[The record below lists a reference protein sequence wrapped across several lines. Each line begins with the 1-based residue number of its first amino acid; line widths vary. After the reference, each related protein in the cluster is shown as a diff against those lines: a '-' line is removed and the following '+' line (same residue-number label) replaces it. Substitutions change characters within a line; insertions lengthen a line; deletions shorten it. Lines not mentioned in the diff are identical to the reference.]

1 MKATTKSKGRSPS
14 RQAGR
19 GGAGAIG
26 DAVSSA
32 AAARK
37 LSLSVQYAVSED
49 ELPSRAQVRRWLQA
63 CKPGTAQITVR
74 FVDVAEVRSLNAA
87 YRGKDYATN
96 VLSFSYALPPALEG
110 DLLVCTPVVRR
121 EAVEQGIRMEA
132 HFAHLIVHG
141 MLHLQGYDHETDA
154 DAAVMENREIEV
166 LAKLGY
172 PDPYGG
178 EG

>member
-1 MKATTKSKGRSPS
+1 MPDSASPAT
-14 RQAGR
+14 
-19 GGAGAIG
+19 
-26 DAVSSA
+26 
-32 AAARK
+32 AARR

-63 CKPGTAQITVR
+63 CKPGTAQVTVR
-74 FVDVAEVRSLNAA
+74 FVDAAEGRRLNAG

-96 VLSFSYALPPALEG
+96 VLSFSYAMPPALEG

-121 EAVEQGIRMEA
+121 EAAEQGIRAEA

-141 MLHLQGYDHETDA
+141 MLHLQGYGHDSDA
-154 DAAVMENREIEV
+154 DAAVMENREREV

-172 PDPYGG
+172 PDPYVG

>member
-1 MKATTKSKGRSPS
+1 MPDSASPAT
-14 RQAGR
+14 
-19 GGAGAIG
+19 
-26 DAVSSA
+26 
-32 AAARK
+32 AARR

-63 CKPGTAQITVR
+63 CKPGMAQITVR
-74 FVDVAEVRSLNAA
+74 FVDATEGRILNAG

-96 VLSFSYALPPALEG
+96 VLSFSYAMPPALEG

-121 EAVEQGIRMEA
+121 EAAEQGIRAEA

-141 MLHLQGYDHETDA
+141 MLHLQGYDHNSDA
-154 DAAVMENREIEV
+154 DAAVMEKKEREV

-172 PDPYGG
+172 PDPYVG